1 MCRLICIEICCYCAK
16 DVGFIH
22 ICDIFVF
29 ELLGMMEKQIKKGNA
44 DAFAVCLHTA
54 KGVNLGLVGAFA
66 VYSHTA
72 KDRNL
77 GPNDIFAV
85 CLIHGKEPLPC

>member
-1 MCRLICIEICCYCAK
+1 MKLFVGICSYLWTYE
-16 DVGFIH
+16 V

-29 ELLGMMEKQIKKGNA
+29 ELLGIMGKQIKKGNA

-66 VYSHTA
+66 VYKHTA
-72 KDRNL
+72 KAGNL
-77 GPNDIFAV
+77 GSNGIFAV
-85 CLIHGKEPLPC
+85 YLIHGKEPLPS